1 MKKRFMG
8 MEFEISEWTP
18 KLRYAVIF
26 FALLSLIFLILSLF
40 FKIDIP
46 GAFCLSAGVVA
57 LLLGIRFMNIYLK
70 KKQDKPELRRC
81 FCNNFCSA
89 YKYFDYTDG
98 IVFPQRDLT
107 ELFGVRYIRIYK
119 KNNFNIWE

>member
-1 MKKRFMG
+1 MG

-57 LLLGIRFMNIYLK
+57 LLLGISFMNIYLK
-70 KKQDKPELRRC
+70 KKKNKISLSLGVAFVIIFAALISISIIQM
-81 FCNNFCSA
+81 
-89 YKYFDYTDG
+89 
-98 IVFPQRDLT
+98 V
-107 ELFGVRYIRIYK
+107 LFFHNVI
-119 KNNFNIWE
+119 

>member
-1 MKKRFMG
+1 MG

-18 KLRYAVIF
+18 KLKYAAIF

-57 LLLGIRFMNIYLK
+57 LLLGIRFMNIYFK
-70 KKQDKPELRRC
+70 KKNKISLSLGVAFAIIFAALISISIIQM
-81 FCNNFCSA
+81 
-89 YKYFDYTDG
+89 
-98 IVFPQRDLT
+98 V
-107 ELFGVRYIRIYK
+107 LFFHSVI
-119 KNNFNIWE
+119 

>member
-18 KLRYAVIF
+18 KLKYAAIF
-26 FALLSLIFLILSLF
+26 FAFFSLMFLILSLF

-57 LLLGIRFMNIYLK
+57 LLLGIRYMNIYFLK
-70 KKQDKPELRRC
+70 KSKISLSLGVAFAIIFAVLLSISIIQ
-81 FCNNFCSA
+81 
-89 YKYFDYTDG
+89 T
-98 IVFPQRDLT
+98 V
-107 ELFGVRYIRIYK
+107 LFFRSVI
-119 KNNFNIWE
+119 

>member
-57 LLLGIRFMNIYLK
+57 LLLGIRFINIYLK
-70 KKQDKPELRRC
+70 KK
-81 FCNNFCSA
+81 
-89 YKYFDYTDG
+89 
-98 IVFPQRDLT
+98 
-107 ELFGVRYIRIYK
+107 K
-119 KNNFNIWE
+119 KNKISLSLGVAFVIIFAALISISIIQMVLFFRSVI